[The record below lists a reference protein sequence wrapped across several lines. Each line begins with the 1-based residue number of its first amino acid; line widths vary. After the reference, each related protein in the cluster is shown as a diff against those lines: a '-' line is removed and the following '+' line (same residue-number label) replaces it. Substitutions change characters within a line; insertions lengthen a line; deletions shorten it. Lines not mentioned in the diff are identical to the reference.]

1 MGVVL
6 GAGQWVSAIILVMSV
21 TGLLRWFVRVIPL
34 PVVKGVQLGAGLSLV
49 TGAGSSLLKPLH
61 WIQPALDNRL
71 WAIFAF
77 LVLVCTQRLPRFP
90 YALCFFA
97 LALIFAIVGVVT
109 SGHDLPGFHIWRPS
123 ITIPTW
129 IGGHD
134 SPALWMAIGQLPLTT
149 LNSIIAV
156 CQLSEELIPEVP
168 APTVTAMGLSVAA
181 MNLIGGWFGAMP
193 VCHGSGGLAAQY
205 RFGARS
211 GASIIVLGL
220 LKIILGVLF
229 GETIVGLLREY
240 PKSLLGIMV
249 FAAGLELAKVGN
261 SLNDGAPD
269 LWEVAAGQTDGRIH
283 RKLTNEERLQR
294 WTVMLTTTGGLLAF
308 RNDALGFLAGMLC
321 HGAYKLSDQIS
332 KRKSI
337 RNGHF
342 EEGDPLIQRH

>member
-6 GAGQWVSAIILVMSV
+6 AAGQWVSAIILVMSV

-49 TGAGSSLLKPLH
+49 IGAGSSLLKPLH
-61 WIQPALDNRL
+61 WIQPVLDNRL
-71 WAIFAF
+71 WAIVAF
-77 LVLVCTQRLPRFP
+77 LALVCTQRLPRFP
-90 YALCFFA
+90 YALSFFI
-97 LALIFAIVGVVT
+97 LALIFATIGVVT
-109 SGHDLPGFHIWRPS
+109 SGHTLPAFHIWRPS

-134 SPALWMAIGQLPLTT
+134 APALWMAIGQLPLTT

-156 CQLSEELIPEVP
+156 CQLSEELIPEVR
-168 APTVTAMGLSVAA
+168 APSVTAMGLSVAA
-181 MNLIGGWFGAMP
+181 MNLTGGWFGAMP

-211 GASIIVLGL
+211 GASIMMLGA
-220 LKIILGVLF
+220 LKIILGILF
-229 GETIVGLLREY
+229 GETIVGLLDHY
-240 PKSLLGIMV
+240 PRSLLGIMV

-269 LWEVAAGQTDGRIH
+269 LWEVAAGQAGGRTH
-283 RKLTNEERLQR
+283 RKLTQEERMQR

-321 HGAYKLSDQIS
+321 HGAYKLSDQIE
-332 KRKSI
+332 KRTA
-337 RNGHF
+337 RWREQP
-342 EEGDPLIQRH
+342 EEGDPLLQRH